1 VRFATISLMTHAN
14 ADPKRAEHVNGT
26 NTSMQSSR
34 ILLKDSRIVGDM
46 K

>member
-1 VRFATISLMTHAN
+1 MTHAN

-34 ILLKDSRIVGDM
+34 PLLEDSRNAGDM